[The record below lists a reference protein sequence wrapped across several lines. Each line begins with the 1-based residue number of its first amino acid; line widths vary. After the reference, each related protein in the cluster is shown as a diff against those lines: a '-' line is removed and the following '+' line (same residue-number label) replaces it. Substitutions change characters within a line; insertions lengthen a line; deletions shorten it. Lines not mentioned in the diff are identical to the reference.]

1 MDDLDVGRREDLTG
15 EKRAEPVR
23 LRRLTWAQTMKIETL
38 KCASARFARRTS
50 SQMMLQLVPELADG
64 IRSGYY
70 ERAVKAVR
78 RIAGVHAHVTD
89 REAFEIVRTAV
100 CLDWRAGSPPSG
112 GTSPCPRVKVLSEPL
127 RLVDLLWG
135 SGALRRTLY
144 VDGDP
149 VGLLPPARAGSCR
162 GTWYRPDPEGVEFL
176 DTAEGCW

>member
-70 ERAVKAVR
+70 ERAVKGRLADRGRPRARDGPGGVR
-78 RIAGVHAHVTD
+78 DSANRSV
-89 REAFEIVRTAV
+89 
-100 CLDWRAGSPPSG
+100 P
-112 GTSPCPRVKVLSEPL
+112 
-127 RLVDLLWG
+127 
-135 SGALRRTLY
+135 
-144 VDGDP
+144 
-149 VGLLPPARAGSCR
+149 
-162 GTWYRPDPEGVEFL
+162 
-176 DTAEGCW
+176 